1 MAGPAHAST
10 HPMAGV
16 PPALA
21 RSGVLDSPDFFE
33 RWDPSGMRRRLR
45 LLPESCRWGW
55 EQGSRFTPPP
65 DWGELRRVVVGGM
78 GGSAVAGD
86 LLADLA
92 SSDGSLSISVVR
104 DFSLPFPLDDAT
116 LFLACSHSGAT
127 RETLSLYRQARE
139 GGTPLLAM
147 AGGGPLSDLAVSDGI
162 PLLKVDAPGEPRS
175 ALGYNVMLLLGALG
189 RRGLFAVA
197 DREVDEAIQA
207 LEATVSRCGAETP
220 TRDNPAKQLAQELH
234 HRLIVVV
241 GGGILSGM
249 ARRWKTQFNE
259 NAKALAFFDVLP
271 EALHNSVE
279 AFCDL
284 PAYSGGSSA
293 GGSSA
298 GGSSDSTGADGAGG
312 SPMTLLLRPATGG
325 PDLQLRF
332 DVAAKLLEHNKVP
345 HRVVAA
351 PDGPPLAQMLSML
364 ALGDYVSYYLAML
377 RGVDPSPTPG
387 IDLGKA
393 LLERP
398 NS

>member
-1 MAGPAHAST
+1 MSVGASGIAG
-10 HPMAGV
+10 GD
-16 PPALA
+16 
-21 RSGVLDSPDFFE
+21 VLDSPDLFE

-45 LLPESCRWGW
+45 LLPESCRRGW
-55 EQGSRFTPPP
+55 EQGRQFTPPV

-92 SSDGSLSISVVR
+92 SSNGSISISVVR
-104 DFSLPFPLDDAT
+104 DFSLPYPLDDAT

-127 RETLSLYRQARE
+127 RETLSLYRRARE

-147 AGGGPLSDLAVSDGI
+147 AGGGPLSDLAVSDGV

-175 ALGYNVMLLLGALG
+175 ALGYNVMLLLGALS
-189 RRGLFAVA
+189 RCGLFAVA
-197 DREVDEAIQA
+197 DREVDEAIHA
-207 LEATVSRCGAETP
+207 LEAAVSRCGAETP

-259 NAKALAFFDVLP
+259 NAKALVFFDVLP

-284 PAYSGGSSA
+284 AAYSGASSA
-293 GGSSA
+293 GGSSNI
-298 GGSSDSTGADGAGG
+298 TGADGAGG

>member
-1 MAGPAHAST
+1 MSVVPAGLADND
-10 HPMAGV
+10 
-16 PPALA
+16 ALD
-21 RSGVLDSPDFFE
+21 LPDLFE

-45 LLPESCRWGW
+45 LLPETCRRGW
-55 EQGSRFTPPP
+55 EQGRQFTPPT
-65 DWGELRRVVVGGM
+65 DWEELRRVVIGGM
-78 GGSAVAGD
+78 GGSAIAGD

-92 SSDGSLSISVVR
+92 STDGLLSISVVR
-104 DFSLPFPLDDAT
+104 DFSLPFPLDEAT

-147 AGGGPLSDLAVSDGI
+147 AGGDPLADLAVSDGVT
-162 PLLKVDAPGEPRS
+162 LLKVDAPGEPRS
-175 ALGYNVMLLLGALG
+175 ALGYNVMLLLGTLSRCGLLRALFEPG
-189 RRGLFAVA
+189 A
-197 DREVDEAIQA
+197 DDAVDEAIHA
-207 LEATVSRCGAETP
+207 LEATVSRCWEDMP
-220 TRDNPAKQLAQELH
+220 TRDNAAKRLAQELH
-234 HRLIVVV
+234 HRLIVVF

-284 PAYSGGSSA
+284 SAYSGGSCDSPGV
-293 GGSSA
+293 GG
-298 GGSSDSTGADGAGG
+298 TGG

-325 PDLQLRF
+325 PDLQRRF
-332 DVAAKLLEHNKVP
+332 DVAAKLLEHSKVP
-345 HRVVAA
+345 HRIVAA
-351 PDGPPLAQMLSML
+351 PDGSPLAQMLSML
-364 ALGDYVSYYLAML
+364 ALGDYVSYYLALL
-377 RGVDPSPTPG
+377 RGVDPALTPG